1 MTKAVENNNVVETR
15 VNRIDVR
22 DYMPQILAIRKNTL
36 KFSISNQE
44 ELSDLLDIMFG
55 QRLTNTNDNIS
66 IGFCDNKN
74 YNSLIQVRHGGKAY
88 TIYSNVPDNKLRQN
102 LKA

>member
-1 MTKAVENNNVVETR
+1 MTKATVENNNVETR
-15 VNRIDVR
+15 ANRIDVR

-36 KFSISNQE
+36 KFTISNQE
-44 ELSDLLDIMFG
+44 ELSDLLDVMFG

-66 IGFCDNKN
+66 IGFSDNKN
-74 YNSLIQVRHGGKAY
+74 YNSLIQVKHNGKAY
-88 TIYSNVPDNKLRQN
+88 NIYSNVPDNKLRQN